1 MVMVNMFFLKEH
13 FALAAEVIELKLAH
27 FMPPVHVQHQKSYV
41 PFAQNVEK
49 LSEGRVRVK
58 IYTSST
64 LGGPLQLPDAVKTGI
79 TDIAFIF
86 PSVTAGRFPR
96 TSAFDLPFLFG
107 SAVQATKVAYALYDK
122 YLADDY
128 KDYKVLWLYSSDTG
142 QFYSATKPV
151 LTLAD
156 LKGMKLRS
164 PSSTMSE
171 ALKLLGANPAG
182 MSITEVQMAL
192 DKHVIDGALT
202 PNTVVADFRLADQIK
217 HITQANVYVSM
228 MAVVMN
234 KQKFDSLP
242 PFAKKALED
251 ASGQQWGLHAAKIY
265 DDYATE
271 TVKKLRESG
280 KVKIHDLSPTEK
292 KKLIY
297 QLRGMEDDWIR
308 KNTSKGIPARAMID
322 AMHQATA
329 GQK

>member
-1 MVMVNMFFLKEH
+1 MVNMFLLQEYP
-13 FALAAEVIELKLAH
+13 ALAAEVIELKLAH
-27 FMPPVHVQHQKSYV
+27 FMPPMHVQHQKSYV

-49 LSEGRVRVK
+49 LSEGRVRIK

-142 QFYSATKPV
+142 QFYSATKPI

-171 ALKLLGANPAG
+171 ALRLLGANPAG
-182 MSITEVQMAL
+182 MPITEVQMAL

-242 PFAKKALED
+242 LFAKKALED

-265 DDYATE
+265 DDYAAE

-280 KVKIHDLSPTEK
+280 KVRIHDLSPAEK